1 MRSSMFKTSLLYTAI
16 ILGFS
21 CFQANA
27 ANVMVKG
34 KLTINGEKVTIS
46 NGPDIAFGNAGDVIK
61 IDKHSGDSLFVYG
74 GKLVV
79 NGSSIEVVGADSAVR
94 SQRSGNVLLGSI
106 ETDKLTLLGTNY
118 GALSLSG
125 SKVVLN
131 AKHLELGLTDD
142 SKTTT
147 VAGANADSGTL
158 IIGQNAESIT
168 IKGLAKNE
176 ATKNSAVVSR
186 LLMLALRT

>member
-106 ETDKLTLLGTNY
+106 ETDKLTLLG
-118 GALSLSG
+118 
-125 SKVVLN
+125 
-131 AKHLELGLTDD
+131 
-142 SKTTT
+142 
-147 VAGANADSGTL
+147 
-158 IIGQNAESIT
+158 
-168 IKGLAKNE
+168 
-176 ATKNSAVVSR
+176 
-186 LLMLALRT
+186 

>member
-94 SQRSGNVLLGSI
+94 SQRSGNVLLGAI
-106 ETDKLTLLGTNY
+106 ETDKLTLLGTN
-118 GALSLSG
+118 
-125 SKVVLN
+125 
-131 AKHLELGLTDD
+131 
-142 SKTTT
+142 T
-147 VAGANADSGTL
+147 VH
-158 IIGQNAESIT
+158 
-168 IKGLAKNE
+168 
-176 ATKNSAVVSR
+176 
-186 LLMLALRT
+186 